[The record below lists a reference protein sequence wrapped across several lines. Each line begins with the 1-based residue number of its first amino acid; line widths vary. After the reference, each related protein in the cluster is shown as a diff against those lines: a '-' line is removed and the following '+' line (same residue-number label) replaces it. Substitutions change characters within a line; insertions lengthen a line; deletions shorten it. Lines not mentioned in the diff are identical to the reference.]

1 MVPSPFFLLLY
12 HDITAVLYHYI
23 LIPADGFGSAAS
35 HNTAPPP
42 CANPGSGTDAVDRL
56 GSAMASFLQRRTTD
70 AAPHLRTMSDIQTL
84 ISNIEELKL
93 QFGKSIEGLYDYA
106 KIIEKQQQTQQQSVE
121 VTAQKFIDFFSEEL
135 TKEIPG
141 GKLFVAKM
149 NFIRQNFSSQ
159 SYTSLTPIYT
169 DLVNKPAPG
178 WAQRRQMLLTASAIW
193 RYTFHGRDCTLK
205 SQIEAAIECN
215 DCGKF
220 AKVMVA
226 RMVEEN
232 IWK

>member
-1 MVPSPFFLLLY
+1 
-12 HDITAVLYHYI
+12 
-23 LIPADGFGSAAS
+23 
-35 HNTAPPP
+35 
-42 CANPGSGTDAVDRL
+42 
-56 GSAMASFLQRRTTD
+56 
-70 AAPHLRTMSDIQTL
+70 MSDIQTL